1 MAQALP
7 MTFKVITGQSPS
19 EYELKQYSKLHS
31 KSVILSEGIRS
42 CLRGDDHGGQEAE
55 AAADVEDEDAEAAA
69 SREEQD
75 QHDGDGRKLQNC
87 K

>member
-1 MAQALP
+1 MSCNSTVNFIVRGSYCL
-7 MTFKVITGQSPS
+7 IN
-19 EYELKQYSKLHS
+19 
-31 KSVILSEGIRS
+31 

-69 SREEQD
+69 RREEQD
-75 QHDGDGRKLQNC
+75 QHDGDGRKLQDC